1 MQQLRKKRRDNRLNI
16 RLIFISFLLV
26 LSVII
31 IVTLFARRHPPE
43 YYDRTEFLM
52 GTYVTIVVA
61 SEEISPV
68 KLSAAGFQE
77 MKRVEAKF
85 ARDYGSVT
93 SMINEAPVGEFVAVD
108 DETAH
113 IIRTALSIGAIT
125 NGSFD
130 FTIGEVMNLWG
141 FSSSNSERNVPD
153 AERLMEA
160 LRRTGYT
167 SLELLGN
174 DGWFIKKSKDLQIDL
189 SGIVKGYAVD
199 AAISLIRELDGSATG
214 YVDAGGDIGIIGPKY
229 GTRPWTIGIRHP
241 RSERADQVFDVVYLL
256 DGAIATSGDY
266 ENYFIED
273 GKHYHHIIDPSTGFP
288 ADSGVISATVVA
300 NSVMVADAFA
310 TAAFVLG
317 KTPGITFFPRNGALA
332 FLIMNDL
339 SVFRS
344 EGFEV
349 YQKK

>member
-16 RLIFISFLLV
+16 RLISISFLLV
-26 LSVII
+26 LSVVII
-31 IVTLFARRHPPE
+31 ATLFVRRHPPE

-68 KLSAAGFQE
+68 KLAAAGFQE
-77 MKRVEAKF
+77 MKRIEDKF
-85 ARDYGSVT
+85 AREYGSVT
-93 SMINEAPVGEFVAVD
+93 RVINEAPVGDLIAID
-108 DETAH
+108 DETAYV
-113 IIRTALSIGAIT
+113 IRTALSIGAIT

-130 FTIGEVMNLWG
+130 LTIGEVMDLWG
-141 FSSSNSERNVPD
+141 FSSSNSERSVPD
-153 AERLMEA
+153 PEKLAEA
-160 LRRTGYT
+160 LKRTGYS
-167 SLELLGN
+167 SLELVSN
-174 DGWFIKKSKDLQIDL
+174 DGWFIKKSRELQIDL

-199 AAISLIRELDGSATG
+199 AAISLIRALDDSATG

-241 RSERADQVFDVVYLL
+241 RSERADQIFDVVYLF

-273 GKHYHHIIDPSTGFP
+273 DKHYHHIIDPSTGFP
-288 ADSGVISATVVA
+288 ADSGVISATVIA

-317 KTPGITFFPRNGALA
+317 KTPGITFLPRNGALA
-332 FLIMNDL
+332 FLIMEDF